1 MSAKLK
7 RGPSAHYALILVG
20 LCLIWPK
27 LQLLS
32 PWWMFN
38 ITKLQQVAVK
48 PAFHGCCCEKPV
60 NYERLNG
67 KKRCLHPYVALNY
80 QKRFAPQ
87 TDS

>member
-7 RGPSAHYALILVG
+7 RGSSAHYALILVG

-48 PAFHGCCCEKPV
+48 PAFHGCCCEMPV
-60 NYERLNG
+60 NYKLLDG
-67 KKRCLHPYVALNY
+67 KTEDIYFHMLL
-80 QKRFAPQ
+80 
-87 TDS
+87 